1 MFPYKIS
8 VIIPV
13 YNCERYIDGC
23 IESLF
28 KQSMPAGDFEVLLI
42 DDGSPDGAGAICD
55 RYAAEH
61 DNIRVFHK
69 ENGGVS
75 STRNLGIEHAAGKY
89 FLFLDAD
96 DTLTPDT
103 LSTVYR
109 FFEWHYDEVDMV
121 TYRIIPVW
129 KDKRFN
135 PHYRYKV
142 MNKTG
147 VYDLEDP
154 HNWYLTQTT
163 MNVCVKNMGEGKNI
177 LFDTTLAFHE
187 DQKYCFEVLSR
198 TMKLGYC
205 HGPEYLYL
213 RHPGS
218 ATGSRA
224 YAYYIFEKTMN
235 MWEEMFGKYADRV
248 PPYLQA
254 LYLNDLNWKTVQD
267 VLLPYHYQGEQF
279 DAAVDRINALVRRCD
294 DEVIMNHPMM
304 DLFLRFYFLRK
315 KGDDRLQIT
324 TNGGIK
330 LLADGK
336 VMYESDSVSMVATRL
351 KVIDGRFMLDA
362 FVKSPIFFFNKEMPR
377 IFMVRDGVRQQLQV
391 TLSDY
396 SYYRAQVKTCDF
408 WRITVE
414 IEPCD
419 RTRFYFEVEADGV
432 VYRPSFYFMPN
443 TCFDNFGAGRS
454 FFLDKVRYSFN
465 KKKAEFRIDKKGAR
479 NNFVSKAFW
488 AVYKSLHW
496 LRVDVKLPIY
506 RAMAAFRP
514 KKQIWLYQDRD
525 GVRDN
530 AYQQFCHDF
539 GKQDGITRYYVL
551 YGSDFAT
558 AAEHF
563 TPEQQKYLVR
573 FHSMQHKYLYLNCNK
588 ILISFS
594 NLSNI
599 CPFGIRPMQWYYD
612 LTRYEL
618 VYLQHGILH
627 ASLPTMYSKER
638 SQIDRVVVSSHFE
651 VQNMTTKYGYA
662 DGALIKSGMPRFDFI
677 SPLDGSKKRNRILLS
692 PSWRANLIGPL
703 IENTR
708 QPVRHLFMQSQF
720 YKEMSA
726 LIQNPEL
733 IRLLEENDLYLDF
746 KNHPIFKCYNELFEP
761 GSDRITVSTGGTN
774 MDDYLLMITDYSS
787 IVFDAVYM
795 GCPIAYFVPD
805 YDMFVAGVSHNYRRL
820 DLPLEQG
827 FGPFTRTADELLQ
840 ELKKQVANKFVPED
854 PYRSRMEGF
863 FLHREGNCRDRLY
876 DELMGGK

>member
-75 STRNLGIEHAAGKY
+75 STRNMGIENAQGKY

-96 DTLTPDT
+96 DTLTPDA

-109 FFEWHYDEVDMV
+109 FFERHYDEVDMV

-147 VYDLEDP
+147 VYDLEEPD
-154 HNWYLTQTT
+154 NWYLTQTT

-294 DEVIMNHPMM
+294 DEVIMNHPAM

-315 KGDDRLQIT
+315 KGDHRLQVT
-324 TNGGIK
+324 TDDGIK
-330 LLADGK
+330 LLADGEL
-336 VMYESDSVSMVATRL
+336 MYESESVAMVATRL
-351 KVIDGRFMLDA
+351 KVLDGRFVMDA
-362 FVKSPIFFFNKEMPR
+362 FVKSPIFFFDKQQPR
-377 IFMVRDGVRQQLQV
+377 IFMVRDGVRQQLEV
-391 TLSDY
+391 TPSVY

-408 WRITVE
+408 WRIRVE
-414 IEPCD
+414 IPPCD
-419 RTRFYFEVEADGV
+419 STRFRFEIEAQGNI
-432 VYRPSFYFMPN
+432 YRPNFYFMPN
-443 TCFDNFGAGRS
+443 TCFDNFRAGRT
-454 FFLDKVRYSFN
+454 FFLDRVRYSFN
-465 KKKAEFRIDKKGAR
+465 KETGEFRIDKKGAR
-479 NNFVSKAFW
+479 NNIVSKAFW

-496 LRVDVKLPIY
+496 LKVDVKLPIY

-627 ASLPTMYSKER
+627 ASLPNMYSKER

-651 VQNMTTKYGYA
+651 VQNMREKYGYS
-662 DGALIKSGMPRFDFI
+662 DSELIKSGMPRFDFI

-840 ELKKQVANKFVPED
+840 ELKKQVANKFVPEE

-876 DELMGGK
+876 DQLMGGK